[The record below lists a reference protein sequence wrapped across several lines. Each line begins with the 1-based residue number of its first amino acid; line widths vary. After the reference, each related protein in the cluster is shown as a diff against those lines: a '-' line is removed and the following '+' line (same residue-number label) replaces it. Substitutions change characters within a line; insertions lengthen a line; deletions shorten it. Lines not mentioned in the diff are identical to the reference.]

1 MPGWLTTLSYV
12 SLTVAVLCALWIAI
26 DILRGH
32 RQPMAIMHVVWPVTA
47 LYAGPLGLWA
57 YWRWGR
63 PRATSAGGG
72 HASGKS
78 SGDDAGDGG
87 SKHAQKSTTG
97 GGSSGKSSSAKS
109 SSDKSS
115 SDKSSGK
122 QQLSV
127 QSVALAATHCGSGC
141 TLGDL
146 CAESLLILFPFTWFG
161 SELLTGW
168 TLDYMAA
175 FVIGIAFQ
183 YFTIKPMTDQAP
195 GQALVSSLKADSLS
209 LTAWQVGMY
218 GWMAIATFVLFDH
231 RLEKT
236 GPVFWFMMQIA
247 MLCGFLTACPVN
259 AWLIR
264 RGIKE
269 KM

>member
-1 MPGWLTTLSYV
+1 MTIMWLTTIAQI
-12 SLTVAVLCALWIAI
+12 SLALAVACALWIVL

-63 PRATSAGGG
+63 PRARNAAQHDDS
-72 HASGKS
+72 KS
-78 SGDDAGDGG
+78 PGESHQGTQGDNKEKP
-87 SKHAQKSTTG
+87 SP
-97 GGSSGKSSSAKS
+97 
-109 SSDKSS
+109 
-115 SDKSSGK
+115 
-122 QQLSV
+122 
-127 QSVALAATHCGSGC
+127 QSVALAASHCGSGC

-146 CAESLLILFPFTWFG
+146 LVESLLLAFPVVWFG

-168 TLDYMAA
+168 LLDYVAA

-183 YFTIKPMTDQAP
+183 YFTIKPMTDQSP
-195 GQALVSSLKADSLS
+195 GQAFVSALKADTLS

-218 GWMAIATFVLFDH
+218 GWMAIAIFLIFGH
-231 RLEKT
+231 RLDKST
-236 GPVFWFMMQIA
+236 PVFWFMMQIA
-247 MLCGFLTACPVN
+247 MLCGFLAAYPVN
-259 AWLIR
+259 AWLLR

-269 KM
+269 AM